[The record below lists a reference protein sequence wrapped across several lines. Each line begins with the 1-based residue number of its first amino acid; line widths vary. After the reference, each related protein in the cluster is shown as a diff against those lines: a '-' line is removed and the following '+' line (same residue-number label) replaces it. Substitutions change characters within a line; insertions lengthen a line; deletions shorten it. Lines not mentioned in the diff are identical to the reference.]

1 MQFLY
6 DLFSYV
12 IIVVVGLL
20 PIANPFSTAPVFLS
34 LTSKLDP
41 VSRKKVLKLACFYM
55 FFVLFI
61 FLLAGALI
69 LSFFGISVESLR
81 IAGGLILT
89 VLGFRMLFPSPAAD
103 NEHVD
108 VRTFEQARG
117 LAFTPLAM
125 PMLSGPGSI
134 AVIISMAAQISE
146 NPSIPMRLAGY
157 GVVALG
163 ILITVKICWLVL
175 RSSTKITKF
184 LGPTGIDAMT
194 RIMGFIIICIGVEF
208 TVSGI
213 KGFIQ

>member
-6 DLFSYV
+6 DLVLY
-12 IIVVVGLL
+12 ITIVVVGLL
-20 PIANPFSTAPVFLS
+20 PIANPFSTAPVFLAV
-34 LTSKLDP
+34 TSKLDP
-41 VSRKKVLKLACFYM
+41 NSRRRLLKLTCIYM
-55 FFVLFI
+55 FSTLLI

-69 LSFFGISVESLR
+69 LSFFGISVHGLR

-89 VLGFRMLFPSPAAD
+89 VLGFRMLFPSSTAD
-103 NEHVD
+103 SEQED

-146 NPSIPMRLAGY
+146 NESFLARLAGY
-157 GVVALG
+157 AVVGIG
-163 ILITVKICWLVL
+163 ILITVVICWLVL

-208 TVSGI
+208 AVSGI

>member
-6 DLFSYV
+6 DLVSYV
-12 IIVVVGLL
+12 LIVVVGLL

-41 VSRKKVLKLACFYM
+41 DSTKRVLKLTCVYM
-55 FFVLFI
+55 FATLII

-69 LSFFGISVESLR
+69 LSFFGISVEALR

-89 VLGFRMLFPSPAAD
+89 VLGFRMLFPSAAQESED
-103 NEHVD
+103 TK

-134 AVIISMAAQISE
+134 AVIISMAAKISE
-146 NPSIPMRLAGY
+146 EPTILMRLSGY
-157 GVVALG
+157 AVVGVG
-163 ILITVKICWLVL
+163 IVLTVLICWFVL
-175 RSSTKITKF
+175 RSSTKITTF

-208 TVSGI
+208 AVSGI